1 MKNLTDSLKQKLT
14 SKYTVSDS
22 PETTSRRT
30 DINVLL
36 NRVKSDKKQETISRK
51 PAWRTKT
58 DLGNPPKIKIG
69 KIRKGAQIGKRK
81 TAIE

>member
-36 NRVKSDKKQETISRK
+36 NRVKSNKKQE
-51 PAWRTKT
+51 
-58 DLGNPPKIKIG
+58 IKKKFYFSAAASTGLILFG
-69 KIRKGAQIGKRK
+69 LIVFS
-81 TAIE
+81 